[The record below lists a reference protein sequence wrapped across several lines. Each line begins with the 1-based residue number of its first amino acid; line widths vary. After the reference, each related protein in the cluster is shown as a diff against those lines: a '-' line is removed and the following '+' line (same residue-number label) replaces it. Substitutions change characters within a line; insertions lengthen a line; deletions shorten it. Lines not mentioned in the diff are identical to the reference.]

1 MSISSADPIRDQV
14 LVWAQQLEP
23 AGLSLG
29 TSGNLSARTT
39 DGMMVT
45 PTARRYEELTA
56 GDMVEVD
63 LDGSPLASDGVA
75 GGGVPSTEWPFH
87 ASIYRQRPETGAVV
101 HAHPPYA
108 TALAC
113 HQMEIPPFH
122 YMVAIAGGATIRCA
136 GYAKP
141 GSNELAAEVGQ
152 ALEGRRACLLANHG
166 LIALGA
172 SVRTAFELALEVEN
186 LSRQYWLA
194 LQVGDPVL
202 LSGAQMDEILAHFE
216 TYKSSS

>member
-1 MSISSADPIRDQV
+1 MSASSAGQAREEV
-14 LVWAQQLEP
+14 LVWAQRLES

-29 TSGNLSARTT
+29 TSGNISARTAA
-39 DGMMVT
+39 GMMVT
-45 PTARRYEELTA
+45 PTARRYEELTVV
-56 GDMVEVD
+56 DLVEVD
-63 LDGSPLASDGVA
+63 LDGSPLAGQGVA
-75 GGGVPSTEWPFH
+75 STEWPFH
-87 ASIYRQRPETGAVV
+87 ASIYRRRSEAGAVV
-101 HAHPPYA
+101 HAHPPHA

-113 HQMEIPPFH
+113 HQLEIPPFH

-141 GSNELAAEVGQ
+141 GSNELAAEVEK
-152 ALEGRRACLLANHG
+152 ALGGRQACLLANHG
-166 LIALGA
+166 LIALGS
-172 SVRTAFELALEVEN
+172 SVRAAFELALEVEN

-194 LQVGDPVL
+194 LQLGDPVL

>member
-1 MSISSADPIRDQV
+1 LSKSVSPADLAREEV
-14 LVWAQQLEP
+14 LVWARQLEP

-29 TSGNLSARTT
+29 TSGNISARTP

-45 PTARRYEELTA
+45 PSARRYEELTKE
-56 GDMVEVD
+56 DLVEVD
-63 LDGSPLASDGVA
+63 LDGLPMGVQGMA
-75 GGGVPSTEWPFH
+75 STEWPFH
-87 ASIYRQRPETGAVV
+87 ASIYRRRPETGAVV

-113 HQMEIPPFH
+113 HQIEIPPFH

-141 GSNELAAEVGQ
+141 GTDELADQVDQ
-152 ALEGRRACLLANHG
+152 ALEGRSACLLANHG
-166 LIALGA
+166 LIAIG
-172 SVRTAFELALEVEN
+172 SGVRAAFELALEVEN
-186 LSRQYWLA
+186 LARQYWLA

-202 LSGAQMDEILAHFE
+202 LSNAQMDEIQAHFE
-216 TYKSSS
+216 TYKSRS

>member
-1 MSISSADPIRDQV
+1 MSVSPAGLAREEV
-14 LVWAQQLEP
+14 LRWARQLESS
-23 AGLSLG
+23 GLSLG
-29 TSGNLSARTT
+29 TSGNISARTA
-39 DGMMVT
+39 DGMVVT
-45 PTARRYEELTA
+45 PSARRYEELTA
-56 GDMVEVD
+56 EDLVEVG
-63 LDGSPLASDGVA
+63 LDGRLVGDQGVA
-75 GGGVPSTEWPFH
+75 STEWPFH
-87 ASIYRQRPETGAVV
+87 ASIYRRRPEAGGIV

-113 HQMEIPPFH
+113 HQIEIPPFH
-122 YMVAIAGGATIRCA
+122 YMVAIAGGPTIRCA

-141 GSNELAAEVGQ
+141 GTDELADQVDQ
-152 ALEGRRACLLANHG
+152 ALEGRSACLLANHG
-166 LIALGA
+166 LIAFGPG
-172 SVRTAFELALEVEN
+172 VREAFELALEVEN